1 MTSKIISLPKRS
13 SIKIA
18 LGMLLCFSSLSA
30 QEMQDTIIANFNIR
44 EKIPNEKL
52 YLHLDK
58 PYYGAGEKIWFKGYL
73 VNATT
78 HQDNSQS
85 NFIIT
90 ELINRSDSVLE
101 RRKVRRDS
109 LGFHNAFTLPATLPA
124 GD

>member
-58 PYYGAGEKIWFKGYL
+58 PYYGAGEKIWFKCHY
-73 VNATT
+73 
-78 HQDNSQS
+78 SS
-85 NFIIT
+85 
-90 ELINRSDSVLE
+90 R
-101 RRKVRRDS
+101 
-109 LGFHNAFTLPATLPA
+109 
-124 GD
+124 